1 MPNKSTE
8 RKDCEDMEAKARQVI
23 DLAGELSS
31 DVNDQITLIAYSMIA
46 LMKMNNVEFD
56 DMVANLFKMWS
67 NVEAGYNSNVN

>member
-1 MPNKSTE
+1 ME
-8 RKDCEDMEAKARQVI
+8 RKDCEEMEGKARQVI
-23 DLAGELSS
+23 DQAGELST